1 MISWS
6 YALRRMRIFWFIASR
21 RALLLEDLDD
31 AAGTHGAATL
41 TDREPQPLGHR
52 DRGDQPH
59 GHLGVIPR
67 HRHLGPL
74 RQAHLTGHVGG
85 PEVKLRPV
93 VVENGV
99 CRPPSS
105 RLSTYTCALNSVCG
119 VILPGLAS
127 TWPRSTSSRLVP
139 RSSTPMLSPACP

>member
-6 YALRRMRIFWFIASR
+6 YALRRMRIFWFIERR
-21 RALLLEDLDD
+21 RALLLEDFDD
-31 AAGTHGAATL
+31 AAGTDGAATL
-41 TDREPQPLGHR
+41 TDRKPQPLGHR

-74 RQAHLTGHVGG
+74 RQRHLTRHISG

-93 VVENGV
+93 IVEE
-99 CRPPSS
+99 RRMPPP
-105 RLSTYTCALNSVCG
+105 LL
-119 VILPGLAS
+119 
-127 TWPRSTSSRLVP
+127 P

>member
-41 TDREPQPLGHR
+41 TDREPQPIGHR
-52 DRGDQPH
+52 DRGDQP
-59 GHLGVIPR
+59 

-93 VVENGV
+93 VVEE
-99 CRPPSS
+99 RRMPPP
-105 RLSTYTCALNSVCG
+105 L
-119 VILPGLAS
+119 LPAQHVHLRAE
-127 TWPRSTSSRLVP
+127 L
-139 RSSTPMLSPACP
+139 